1 MNLFADL
8 SHLSIYST
16 IIMHEVTNPCA
27 WMWIILFSAF
37 MIYVFIIFPI
47 IDYAKKKLSPSR
59 KTRIRHF
66 QDF

>member
-8 SHLSIYST
+8 NHLLIFLR
-16 IIMHEVTNPCA
+16 IMPEITNPFA

-37 MIYVFIIFPI
+37 MIYVFISPI
-47 IDYAKKKLSPSR
+47 IDYANKKLFPSR

>member
-1 MNLFADL
+1 MNLFVDWR
-8 SHLSIYST
+8 HLLIFLR
-16 IIMHEVTNPCA
+16 IMPEITNPCA

-37 MIYVFIIFPI
+37 MIYVFISPI
-47 IDYAKKKLSPSR
+47 IDYANKKLFPSR

>member
-8 SHLSIYST
+8 SHLLIFLR
-16 IIMHEVTNPCA
+16 IMPEITNPFA

-37 MIYVFIIFPI
+37 MIYVFIISPI
-47 IDYAKKKLSPSR
+47 IDYANKKLFPSR